1 MILLFVAYMKGK
13 NKFFCH
19 YEFVITFILPNNIS
33 MATPLIGACLL
44 STDRPPYQARPC
56 PSPIDLMFSDMS
68 LDSCVLPLLSIT
80 NLFWVKFSEALFSIR
95 INYSWHYNIDK
106 LTYDMIPAQFI
117 SPIKMD
123 SILFKIVS

>member
-19 YEFVITFILPNNIS
+19 YEFVMTFILPNNIS
-33 MATPLIGACLL
+33 MATYTPDWGLL
-44 STDRPPYQARPC
+44 TFNRQGLLPGHAPPPM
-56 PSPIDLMFSDMS
+56 DLMFSDMS
-68 LDSCVLPLLSIT
+68 LDSRVLPLLSIT